1 MVIMNGFRGSL
12 KYLHILAIR
21 RQLWSLKPIN
31 TRGLLYFRYRITL
44 KTPGNEKV
52 YFSISWYLVVQ
63 HGQSRET
70 LQDARLKE
78 VRKDP
83 NDGNVNVRVT

>member
-1 MVIMNGFRGSL
+1 MVTKAHKYWGSAL
-12 KYLHILAIR
+12 LQVQNNIK
-21 RQLWSLKPIN
+21 N
-31 TRGLLYFRYRITL
+31 T
-44 KTPGNEKV
+44 TPGNEKV

-63 HGQSRET
+63 HGQCRET